1 MNTPNDNS
9 NDAPSGA
16 PSDGTS
22 GAPSDGTSGAPSDG
36 TSGAPSDGTSG
47 APSDGT
53 SGAPSDG
60 TSGAPSG
67 STSDTTVTEAA
78 AAACLETSHANDP
91 KHLAK
96 QPLPALALAA
106 LGIVYGDIGTS
117 PLYALRECF
126 HGPHAMPP
134 TPDRIL
140 GVLSLILWALI
151 ITISIKYMLF
161 ILRADNRGEGGILA
175 LTALACPAR
184 LRDRKWILFG
194 IGIFG
199 AALIYGDGVITPAM
213 SVLSAVEGLRVAAPG
228 LEDFILPITV
238 GILVVLFLQ
247 QRHGTGKIGAVFGPI
262 ILLWFLSLGVLGVRG
277 IIMNPEVLAAL
288 NPYYGVEFF
297 LKHGREAFFVMGSV
311 FLVVTGGEALYA
323 DMGHFGK
330 SPIRWAWFAVVLPGL
345 MLNYLGQAGLLLTT
359 PAAAENPFYLLA
371 PSWALYP
378 LIALA
383 SASAV
388 IASQALISGVF
399 SLTKQAIQLGLS
411 PRLQI
416 VHTSTREIGQIY
428 MPHVNYA
435 MLVGTLWLV
444 LTFKN
449 SSNMAAAY
457 GIAVSATMVI
467 TTFLAFVVARRRWGW
482 GFPLAF
488 AVCGFFFIIDLSF
501 FSANAVKFAQGG
513 WVPFVIGLVMALL
526 MSTWRE
532 GRKILAKRMRGMT
545 PPLKEY
551 VKAIRD
557 NPAILHVKGVAVFM
571 VGDAEMTPPAM
582 VHNVKHNKVIH
593 EKVLVLTVMT
603 EEIPYVSEKNRLK
616 FEKVCD
622 GVYKVEAHFGFVE
635 TPDVMQLMEK
645 IKATGLKIDI
655 SKVTFFV
662 GRETLIASE
671 VPGMAIWREHL
682 FAFMARNSH
691 RATQFFNIP
700 ANQVVEVGMQV
711 EL

>member
-1 MNTPNDNS
+1 MNTTDK
-9 NDAPSGA
+9 DA
-16 PSDGTS
+16 T
-22 GAPSDGTSGAPSDG
+22 
-36 TSGAPSDGTSG
+36 
-47 APSDGT
+47 
-53 SGAPSDG
+53 
-60 TSGAPSG
+60 
-67 STSDTTVTEAA
+67 TSDAANTTTSASSSASKCIVP
-78 AAACLETSHANDP
+78 ETQHFD
-91 KHLAK
+91 HFHHAK
-96 QPLPALALAA
+96 QPLPTLALAA

-126 HGPHAMPP
+126 HGPHAMDP

-151 ITISIKYMLF
+151 ITISVKYMMF
-161 ILRADNRGEGGILA
+161 VLRADNRGEGGILA

-184 LRDRKWILFG
+184 LRDRKWLLFG

-199 AALIYGDGVITPAM
+199 AALMYGDGVITPAM
-213 SVLSAVEGLRVAAPG
+213 SVMSAVEGLKVAAPG
-228 LEDFILPITV
+228 LESFILPITV

-247 QRHGTGKIGAVFGPI
+247 QRHGTGKIGAVFGPV
-262 ILLWFLSLGVLGVRG
+262 ILLWFIVLGALGIRG
-277 IIMNPEVLAAL
+277 IIMNPSVLAAF
-288 NPYYGVEFF
+288 NPMYGIEFF
-297 LKHGREAFFVMGSV
+297 IRHGREAFYVMGSV

-330 SPIRWAWFAVVLPGL
+330 RPIRIAWFAVVLPGL
-345 MLNYLGQAGLLLTT
+345 VLNYLGQAGLLLTT

-416 VHTSTREIGQIY
+416 VHTSSREIGQIY

-435 MLVGTLWLV
+435 LLVGTLWLV

-449 SSNMAAAY
+449 SSNLAAAY
-457 GIAVSATMVI
+457 GISVSATMVI
-467 TTFLAFVVARRRWGW
+467 TTFLAFIVARRRWGW

-488 AVCGFFFIIDLSF
+488 AVCGFFFVIDFAF
-501 FSANAVKFAQGG
+501 FSANAIKFAQGG
-513 WVPFVIGLVMALL
+513 WVPFLIGLVMAAL
-526 MSTWRE
+526 MATWRE
-532 GRKILAKRMRGMT
+532 GRKILAKRMRLST

-551 VKAIRD
+551 LKEIRE
-557 NPAILHVKGVAVFM
+557 NPAIHHVKGVAVFM

-593 EKVLVLTVMT
+593 EKVLILTVMT
-603 EEIPYVSEKNRLK
+603 EEIPYVTEKNRLK

-622 GVYKVEAHFGFVE
+622 GVFKVEAHFGFVE
-635 TPDVMQLMEK
+635 TPDVMALMEK
-645 IKATGLKIDI
+645 IQETGLKIDI
-655 SKVTFFV
+655 PKVTFFV

-700 ANQVVEVGMQV
+700 ANQVIEVGMQV

>member
-1 MNTPNDNS
+1 MKITEPSSDKGANS
-9 NDAPSGA
+9 KGVPCAA
-16 PSDGTS
+16 
-22 GAPSDGTSGAPSDG
+22 
-36 TSGAPSDGTSG
+36 
-47 APSDGT
+47 
-53 SGAPSDG
+53 
-60 TSGAPSG
+60 
-67 STSDTTVTEAA
+67 TE
-78 AAACLETSHANDP
+78 LPHAE
-91 KHLAK
+91 HLHLSK
-96 QPLPALALAA
+96 QALPTLALAA

-151 ITISIKYMLF
+151 ITISIKYMMF
-161 ILRADNRGEGGILA
+161 VLRADNRGEGGILA

-184 LRDRKWILFG
+184 LRDRKWLLFG

-199 AALIYGDGVITPAM
+199 AALMYGDGVITPAM
-213 SVLSAVEGLRVAAPG
+213 SVMSAVEGLQIAAPG
-228 LEDFILPITV
+228 LESYILPITV

-262 ILLWFLSLGVLGVRG
+262 ILIWFIVLAALGVRG
-277 IIMNPEVLAAL
+277 IMMNPSVLMAF
-288 NPYYGVEFF
+288 NPLYGIEFF
-297 LKHGREAFFVMGSV
+297 HAHGREAFFVMGSV
-311 FLVVTGGEALYA
+311 FLVATGGEALYA

-330 SPIRWAWFAVVLPGL
+330 RPIRWAWFAVVLPGL
-345 MLNYLGQAGLLLTT
+345 VLNYLGQAALLLTT
-359 PAAAENPFYLLA
+359 PAAAQNPFYLLA
-371 PSWALYP
+371 PAWALYP

-383 SASAV
+383 SVSAV
-388 IASQALISGVF
+388 IASQALISGIF

-416 VHTSTREIGQIY
+416 IHTSSREIGQIY

-435 MLVGTLWLV
+435 LLIGTLWLV

-449 SSNMAAAY
+449 SSNLAAAY
-457 GIAVSATMVI
+457 GISVSATMVI
-467 TTFLAFVVARRRWGW
+467 TTFLAFIVARRRWGW

-488 AVCGFFFIIDLSF
+488 AVCGFFFVIDFAF

-513 WVPFVIGLVMALL
+513 WVPFMIGLIMALL
-526 MSTWRE
+526 MATWRE
-532 GRKILAKRMRGMT
+532 GRKILATRMKSST

-551 VKAIRD
+551 LKEIRND
-557 NPAILHVKGVAVFM
+557 PAIHHVKGVAVFM

-593 EKVLVLTVMT
+593 EKVLILTVMT
-603 EEIPYVSEKNRLK
+603 EEIPYVTEKNRLK
-616 FEKVCD
+616 FEKICE
-622 GVYKVEAHFGFVE
+622 GVFKVEAHFGFVE

-645 IKATGLKIDI
+645 IQETGLKIDI
-655 SKVTFFV
+655 PKVTFFV

-671 VPGMAIWREHL
+671 VPGMAIWREHI
-682 FAFMARNSH
+682 FAYMARNSH

-700 ANQVVEVGMQV
+700 ANQVIEVGMQV